1 MAYFN
6 HAFQKAFIGTGA
18 FNMNLDTGS
27 TGAAPYLSAAG
38 ATSSGTTITVGSTTG
53 LTVGMQVAVTTP
65 VGAFGAGTFVTAI
78 VSATVFTVN
87 VAPIVALSGGAS
99 RVSGFYSSLSQPTG
113 GFTFADPNTM
123 QTPVVN
129 GAAWT
134 SHTLFCPLVLASGSV
149 HGQWTGG
156 KDKIGPFHGG
166 YTESIKSKTINPK
179 YVSNFY
185 RVDSCPAQQAQV
197 TVGLT
202 TSTPVVV
209 TGGSNV
215 TVTITVAST
224 AGLLPGM
231 TVVVTS
237 AAGTGTFAAGTTIT
251 SVTNTTTFVVSAAP
265 TATLSSA
272 VISAYTSLTATCPQ
286 DYICGETYSLRV
298 DLKGSPALRFLTRN
312 SYYTANAYTGCC
324 PTTSLAPVSVNP
336 LIVYVNWAYQLLNS
350 PLISPFIQVQVTYS
364 TDLGVTFAAL
374 GDGTNSAS
382 NLALL
387 QSYVLGNTALPANAT
402 PSLTQGGLIING
414 AYADTR
420 FLDCT
425 FYPNDSTI
433 AYLEPIQVYASEVD
447 LNGDPCAFSGVCVNN
462 SCKAVQQKG
471 TGENIIRSVI
481 MTQAY
486 SQDPFY
492 NGMDLRIREITNG
505 NDVYGTINRNLQY
518 SRYYLQHSVPRFNNP
533 SGTFDNEQYLLE
545 IVAPATVSLTLSA
558 ATSTGSTAIS
568 ASNAINFTTTGVA
581 TGYVTTITYTPPGA
595 TPGAMATVANATVTV
610 VAGTSITIANV
621 TTAIPA
627 GSVITFQAAY
637 TLNFEQFVGQWIK
650 NAQGSNCVSLNVYN
664 CPVACSV
671 IPTNP

>member
-1 MAYFN
+1 MSYFN
-6 HAFQKAFIGTGA
+6 HAFQKAFIGTSA
-18 FNMNLDTGS
+18 FNMAVS
-27 TGAAPYLSAAG
+27 APYASAAG
-38 ATSSGTTITVGSTTG
+38 ATSSGTTITVGSTTN
-53 LTVGMQVAVTTP
+53 LAVGMQVAVTAG
-65 VGAFGAGTFVTAI
+65 VGAFGVGTFVTAI
-78 VSATVFTVN
+78 VSATSFTVN
-87 VAPIVALSGGAS
+87 VAPQVALSGGAS
-99 RVSGFYSSLSQPTG
+99 VVSGYYSSMSQPTG
-113 GFTFADPNTM
+113 GFTFADPNTL
-123 QTPVVN
+123 QTPLVD
-129 GAAWT
+129 T
-134 SHTLFCPLVLASGSV
+134 SFTGHGLKCPLVLASGSV

-156 KDKIGPFHGG
+156 KDKVGPFHGG

-179 YVSNFY
+179 YVTNFY

-202 TSTPVVV
+202 TSTPIVV
-209 TGGSNV
+209 TNTSSSS
-215 TVTITVAST
+215 TTITVGTGTT

-237 AAGTGTFAAGTTIT
+237 AASTGAFAAGTTI
-251 SVTNTTTFVVSAAP
+251 SSITNSTTFVVSAAP
-265 TATLSSA
+265 TTTLSA
-272 VISAYTSLTATCPQ
+272 ANISAYTSLTATCPQ

-312 SYYTANAYTGCC
+312 SYYTASAYTGCC
-324 PTTSLAPVSVNP
+324 ATGSLAPVAVNP

-350 PLISPFIQVQVTYS
+350 PLIAPFIQVQVTYS

-447 LNGDPCAFSGVCVNN
+447 LNGDPCTFSGVCVNN

-505 NDVYGTINRNLQY
+505 NDVYGTINRNSQY
-518 SRYYLQHSVPRFNNP
+518 SRYYIQHSVPRFNNP

-545 IVAPATVSLTLSA
+545 VIAPATVSLTLSA
-558 ATSTGSTAIS
+558 TTGTGAVAIS
-568 ASNAINFTTTGVA
+568 SANAINFTTTGVA
-581 TGYVTTITYTPPGA
+581 TGYTTTITYTPPGA
-595 TPGAMATVANATVTV
+595 TAGTFTTATVTV
-610 VAGTSITIANV
+610 VAGTSITISNV
-621 TTAIPA
+621 ATAIPA
-627 GSVITFQAAY
+627 GSVITFQAVF
-637 TLNFEQFVGQWIK
+637 TKNFEDFVNRWIA
-650 NAQGSNCVSLNVYN
+650 NAQGASCVTLNLYN